1 MTRKPFSE
9 LSTISTKQY
18 KKGEII
24 MEKNFEMPTL
34 TMVVFENEDVI
45 TSSGPLF
52 NLGNFSFPGFNPFGE

>member
-1 MTRKPFSE
+1 
-9 LSTISTKQY
+9 
-18 KKGEII
+18 

-52 NLGNFSFPGFNPFGE
+52 NLGDFSFPGFNPFGE